1 MRRSAS
7 WAHEDAGLPHQDLVK
22 GQASPRDLY
31 GEDRHLHTAL
41 TPKGSQWPRL
51 LSLADIFPGG
61 GGPLA
66 DVFAIAIAIGL
77 FALLYWA
84 IDLID
89 RI

>member
-1 MRRSAS
+1 LFPA
-7 WAHEDAGLPHQDLVK
+7 AN
-22 GQASPRDLY
+22 
-31 GEDRHLHTAL
+31 
-41 TPKGSQWPRL
+41 
-51 LSLADIFPGG
+51 IFPGG

-66 DVFAIAIAIGL
+66 DVFAIALAIGL

>member
-1 MRRSAS
+1 M
-7 WAHEDAGLPHQDLVK
+7 
-22 GQASPRDLY
+22 
-31 GEDRHLHTAL
+31 
-41 TPKGSQWPRL
+41 L
-51 LSLADIFPGG
+51 LFANIFLGG

-66 DVFAIAIAIGL
+66 DAFAIVLGLLL

>member
-1 MRRSAS
+1 V
-7 WAHEDAGLPHQDLVK
+7 LV
-22 GQASPRDLY
+22 P
-31 GEDRHLHTAL
+31 
-41 TPKGSQWPRL
+41 
-51 LSLADIFPGG
+51 ADIFPAG

-66 DVFAIAIAIGL
+66 DAFSVALAVGL

>member
-1 MRRSAS
+1 MIRSVLFPA
-7 WAHEDAGLPHQDLVK
+7 AN
-22 GQASPRDLY
+22 
-31 GEDRHLHTAL
+31 
-41 TPKGSQWPRL
+41 
-51 LSLADIFPGG
+51 IFPGG

-66 DVFAIAIAIGL
+66 DAFAIAIAIGL

>member
-1 MRRSAS
+1 V
-7 WAHEDAGLPHQDLVK
+7 LF
-22 GQASPRDLY
+22 
-31 GEDRHLHTAL
+31 
-41 TPKGSQWPRL
+41 
-51 LSLADIFPGG
+51 LADIFPGG

-66 DVFAIAIAIGL
+66 DAVSVVLALVL